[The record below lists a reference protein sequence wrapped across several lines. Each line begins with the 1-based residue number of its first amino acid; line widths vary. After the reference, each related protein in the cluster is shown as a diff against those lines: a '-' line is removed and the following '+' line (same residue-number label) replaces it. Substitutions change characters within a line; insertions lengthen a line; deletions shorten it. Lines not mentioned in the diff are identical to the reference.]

1 LPYVEQYRTVSNA
14 TPDHTVAKNIRAEL
28 ARAGI
33 SQTAAARALGLAD
46 SSLSRRLNGRHSF
59 RVSELYALADLIGVP
74 VHAFIGAHSPAA

>member
-1 LPYVEQYRTVSNA
+1 MRET
-14 TPDHTVAKNIRAEL
+14 TPDQVVATNIRAEL

-74 VHAFIGAHSPAA
+74 VHAFIGVNSPAA